1 MLVHC
6 QVNEQNWINIFTG
19 FLSWISSFQL
29 FLSPSPFNSFLKNY
43 PAIKKKGVYAMLQT
57 INRGR
62 EQHLNYRALPWRH
75 IIKQTVVIVPITD
88 CTLLQLINKWMDVY
102 FVSTRSPSQIV
113 SEKQSYYCKL
123 LAKRSSL
130 CRDSDTR
137 HRLKAATDWWTQAG
151 DQFLY

>member
-1 MLVHC
+1 MSKTESTFSQDFWAESLHFSC
-6 QVNEQNWINIFTG
+6 FSPLL
-19 FLSWISSFQL
+19 LSTLSSKIIRQL
-29 FLSPSPFNSFLKNY
+29 
-43 PAIKKKGVYAMLQT
+43 KKKGVYAMLQT

-130 CRDSDTR
+130 CCDSDTR
-137 HRLKAATDWWTQAG
+137 HRQKAATDWWTQAG